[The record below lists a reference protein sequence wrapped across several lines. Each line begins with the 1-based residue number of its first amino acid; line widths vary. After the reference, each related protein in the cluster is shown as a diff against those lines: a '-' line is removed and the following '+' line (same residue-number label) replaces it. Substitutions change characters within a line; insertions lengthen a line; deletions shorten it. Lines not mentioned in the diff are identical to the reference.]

1 MVGGQTRIK
10 ILVRFSILYSFIIV
24 QFVFIIWLNYYFGLK
39 LLPQSMTHATNPT
52 SSRLKSCSMA
62 IIRLSFSPLV
72 VALVRP
78 RNSPLGGVKEN
89 CNAGDQIKD
98 GWRDQKRKFHI
109 WLRGEKKWR
118 WKQDRDI
125 SGNKWRR
132 KKKIIYKN
140 KNILVI
146 CSKEDKKK
154 NLTVVNLSPTT
165 GDIWTLNIK

>member
-1 MVGGQTRIK
+1 MV
-10 ILVRFSILYSFIIV
+10 SFQYMNCV
-24 QFVFIIWLNYYFGLK
+24 EPCSRCVENMALDLQLF
-39 LLPQSMTHATNPT
+39 PQSKTHATNPT
-52 SSRLKSCSMA
+52 LPGSKSCLTA
-62 IIRLSFSPLV
+62 TIRSSFSPLV